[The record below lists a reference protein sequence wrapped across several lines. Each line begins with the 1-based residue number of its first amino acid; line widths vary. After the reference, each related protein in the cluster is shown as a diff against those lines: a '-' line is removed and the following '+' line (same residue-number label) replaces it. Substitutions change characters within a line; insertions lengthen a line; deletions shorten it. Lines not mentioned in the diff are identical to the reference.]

1 MTGHIN
7 RRQFIST
14 GTALAATSAIAA
26 CSNPDEQSSERPAGV
41 PVSSFDAQS
50 TALEVVAGLDLS
62 GKTAFITGCN
72 SGLGF
77 ETMRVLSMQG
87 ANIIGAARTIEKAE
101 AACAQLPGPATPVA
115 CELGELDSVAAC
127 GQATRALGVPIDM
140 LILNAGIMALPELE
154 QINGI
159 EKQFFVNHIGHFA
172 LTSYLLD
179 QVRSAQQGRVVV
191 VSSSGHAFA
200 PQSGIEFDNLS
211 GERNYTPWKMYGMSK
226 LANGLFTLELSK
238 RLANSSATA
247 NAIHPGI
254 INTNLGRHFPW
265 WQRIAANLF
274 GWAFMKSVEE
284 GAATQTYVATA
295 PALAE
300 TSGYYFANCNP
311 VVPDLRMLDSTQ
323 AEQLWKVSEEL
334 TAGYLYNKP
343 SA

>member
-1 MTGHIN
+1 MTRHIN
-7 RRQFIST
+7 RRQFITT
-14 GTALAATSAIAA
+14 GTALAATSTIAA

-41 PVSSFDAQS
+41 PVSSFDGKS
-50 TALEVVAGLDLS
+50 TTLEVIAGVDLS

-77 ETMRVLSMQG
+77 ETMRMLSMQG

-101 AACAQLPGPATPVA
+101 TACAQLPGPATPVA
-115 CELGELDSVAAC
+115 CELGELDSIAAC

-159 EKQFFVNHIGHFA
+159 EKQFFVNHVGHFA

-179 QVRSAQQGRVVV
+179 QVRAASQGRIVV

-200 PQSGIEFDNLS
+200 PDSGIEFDNLS
-211 GERNYTPWKMYGMSK
+211 GERDYTPWKMYGISK
-226 LANGLFTLELSK
+226 LANGLFTLELSN

-300 TSGYYFANCNP
+300 SSGYYFADCNP
-311 VVPDLRMLDSTQ
+311 VVPDPRMLNSAQ

-334 TAGYLYNKP
+334 TSGYLYNKP